1 MAYDA
6 KNLPMSKPLSIDSI
20 ARQFQIDGELIGV
33 TSFGSG
39 HINDTYC
46 AVFQQESI
54 PKRFILQRINT
65 GIFHDP
71 AGLMENMERV
81 TAHLAAKIADEPD
94 CERRVL
100 TLIPA
105 RDGRPWYQDAEVGD
119 AEAGWWRMVRM
130 IEGARA
136 CETAESPHQAF
147 QAAQAFGRFQQLL
160 VDLPAPE
167 LKTTIPN
174 FHNTPRR
181 LAAYEQSL
189 AADVVNRAIDAR
201 AEIEFARARKPIAT
215 ALLDAHLP
223 ERVTHNDTKLN
234 NVLLDEHTGEGLCVI
249 DLDTV
254 MPGLSLYDFG
264 DMVRTATCAAAEDE
278 QDLSRLTVQLPMYEA
293 LLRGYLSTAGGF
305 LTTPE
310 RQLLGMAGKVI
321 TFEQGIR
328 FLADHLTG
336 DTYYKV
342 HRPGQ
347 NLDRCRTQ
355 FKLIES
361 MEKQEDAMNR
371 LIIQVLGEE
380 AKPGE
385 RA

>member
-46 AVFQQESI
+46 AVFQQGSI
-54 PKRFILQRINT
+54 PKRFILQRINS

-71 AGLMENMERV
+71 AGLMENIERV
-81 TAHLAAKIADEPD
+81 TAHLATKLAGEPD

-105 RDGRPWYQDAEVGD
+105 RDGRAWRQDAEG
-119 AEAGWWRMVRM
+119 GWWRMFRM
-130 IEGARA
+130 IECARA
-136 CETAESPHQAF
+136 CDTAESPHQAF
-147 QAAQAFGRFQQLL
+147 QAAQAFGSFQQLL
-160 VDLPAPE
+160 VDLPAPQ

-174 FHNTPRR
+174 FHNTPMRF
-181 LAAYEQSL
+181 AAYEQSL

-264 DMVRTATCAAAEDE
+264 DMVRTAACAAAEDE
-278 QDLSRLTVQLPMYEA
+278 QDLSRVTVQLPMYEA

-305 LTTPE
+305 LTATE
-310 RQLLGMAGKVI
+310 KQLLGLAGKVI

-328 FLADHLTG
+328 FLADHLAG
-336 DTYYKV
+336 DAYYKV

-361 MEKQEDAMNR
+361 METQEDAMNR
-371 LIIQVLGEE
+371 LVMQVLREE